1 MLGVLLREV
10 GFLVD
15 GARHDQRR
23 NPSETPNSFPDGPC
37 RHRRGAW
44 PFRANGRSVLTPPG
58 HGLSQPRAVRLDSPA
73 MDRFRRFDEAY
84 YHRFYDSPQ
93 TRVTS
98 PEEHANLAEY
108 VFAFARYNKVEV
120 KSVLD
125 VGAGIGLWKHWIEK
139 NQKGIQYTGTE
150 VS

>member
-1 MLGVLLREV
+1 MLIAIFSGR
-10 GFLVD
+10 GPGRGPIAQFL
-15 GARHDQRR
+15 GALEPRC
-23 NPSETPNSFPDGPC
+23 FPGT
-37 RHRRGAW
+37 RTRVH
-44 PFRANGRSVLTPPG
+44 V
-58 HGLSQPRAVRLDSPA
+58 LDSPA

-98 PEEHANLAEY
+98 PEEHANLAGY
-108 VFAFARYNKVEV
+108 VFAFAAYNKVEV

-139 NQKGIQYTGTE
+139 
-150 VS
+150 